1 MANNPMLSSRQ
12 RLNSVSNAF
21 SMDNLSQQNGAGS
34 KRGKLLQKNLHGET
48 VNNNTSNNPLGKSV
62 IKRAGKSQVTFAR
75 QTKGVN
81 GQDEAAIDAGSIQA
95 SHSQY
100 KLEKFFT

>member
-1 MANNPMLSSRQ
+1 MEPNTFKEIWEVEKPATPKFNERCVTMANNPMLSSRQ

-48 VNNNTSNNPLGKSV
+48 VNNTSNNPLGKSV
-62 IKRAGKSQVTFAR
+62 IKRAGKS
-75 QTKGVN
+75 
-81 GQDEAAIDAGSIQA
+81 
-95 SHSQY
+95 
-100 KLEKFFT
+100 